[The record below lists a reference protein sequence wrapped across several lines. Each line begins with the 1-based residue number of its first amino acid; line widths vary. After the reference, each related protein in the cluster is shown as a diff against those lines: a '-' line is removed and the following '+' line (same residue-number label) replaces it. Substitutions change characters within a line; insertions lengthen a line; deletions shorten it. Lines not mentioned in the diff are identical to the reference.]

1 VIKDVGETMKSSTPE
16 KATEG
21 KEIIAAV
28 ERLRRDLQND
38 AILEYIHPQL
48 S

>member
-1 VIKDVGETMKSSTPE
+1 MQSSTPE

-28 ERLRRDLQND
+28 ERLRSEVLND